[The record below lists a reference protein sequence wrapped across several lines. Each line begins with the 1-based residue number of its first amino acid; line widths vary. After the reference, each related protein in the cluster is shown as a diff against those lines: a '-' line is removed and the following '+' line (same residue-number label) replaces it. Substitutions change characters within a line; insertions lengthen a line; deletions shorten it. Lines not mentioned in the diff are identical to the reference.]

1 MKKEDTKKEEKS
13 RESDSESQT
22 EEAFLEYVDELT
34 EHEDS
39 TLLPQLYTQ
48 LARCKSLLHDAQG
61 CKAYLQTWAK
71 EALENAKITGFPAS
85 FNSREQLA
93 EALLIIMYYHNNT

>member
-1 MKKEDTKKEEKS
+1 MNFEAHEFEKEWKYQDPA
-13 RESDSESQT
+13 QT

-61 CKAYLQTWAK
+61 
-71 EALENAKITGFPAS
+71 
-85 FNSREQLA
+85 
-93 EALLIIMYYHNNT
+93 